1 MSKQHTLYLADDR
14 LLLVKSRSN
23 KKLLTIEASWQQQLP
38 QGTILNGIINN
49 SDALIEGLVELKKQ
63 AKLSATKVMLVIDS
77 SQIMAKTLSVPL
89 SLTSKETAGVV
100 RTELSGLDS
109 SDRDLIFDYSELVP
123 TQQQEL
129 LCFGIER
136 TFVEQL
142 TELFEKAGIKLAG
155 ITSALSSCVQM
166 VQFLPELSKLS
177 FILCVLD
184 GQTVVTYLFAG
195 GRYLMNARSR
205 LITER
210 GTPAVLGELLGRVS
224 SMLQFSQSN
233 KTAEPA
239 QTVYFCGLEPNEEPG
254 CRVVADTFNIT
265 AKPLPDV
272 ANVAYNAH
280 AGILLPDMFPICG
293 CMLSTKY
300 KAVNF
305 LGAFEQKD
313 ISSLEKKSGRL
324 PWAIP
329 AGLAGLMFLAWL
341 VVLFGNYRLDQQIK
355 EIKAYTTDPNNIS
368 LSQQAKA
375 TRSIISYYS
384 SATAE
389 ANRAISILE
398 SSPQVTSE
406 LLYRAASIFG
416 DSGSILEYHYTAS
429 SNTIIYGCSVADYRS
444 IPTIVERLSG
454 IGDYWSV
461 SYTGYSLNNQTG
473 QYNFNLT
480 CVLNEV
486 E

>member
-14 LLLVKSRSN
+14 LLLVKSHAN

-38 QGTILNGIINN
+38 QGTILNGIINDT
-49 SDALIEGLVELKKQ
+49 DALLEGLIQLKKQ
-63 AKLSATKVMLVIDS
+63 AKLSSAKVQLVIDS

-89 SLTSKETAGVV
+89 SLSVKETAGVV

-109 SDRDLIFDYSELVP
+109 GDRDLIFDYTELP
-123 TQQQEL
+123 ATQQQEL

-136 TFVEQL
+136 SLLDQL
-142 TELFEKAGIKLAG
+142 TELFEKAGIKLSG

-166 VQFLPELSKLS
+166 VQFLPQLANLS

-233 KTAEPA
+233 KSAEPA

-254 CRVVADTFNIT
+254 CRVVADTFHIT
-265 AKPLPDV
+265 AQSFPDV
-272 ANVAYNAH
+272 EQIAYNAH
-280 AGILLPDMFPICG
+280 AGILLPEMFPMSG
-293 CMLSTKY
+293 CMLNTKY
-300 KAVNF
+300 KSVNF
-305 LGAFEQKD
+305 LEVASQ
-313 ISSLEKKSGRL
+313 SAATLEKKTGNL
-324 PWAIP
+324 PWVVP
-329 AGLAGLMFLAWL
+329 GVLAGLVTLSWA
-341 VVLFGNYRLDQQIK
+341 VLLLGNYRLESQIK
-355 EIKAYTTDPNNIS
+355 DVKSYTTDVNNID
-368 LSQQAKA
+368 LNQQAQT
-375 TRSIISYYS
+375 TRSIISYYNA
-384 SATAE
+384 ATAE

-398 SSPQVTSE
+398 SNPQITAK
-406 LLYRAASIFG
+406 LLYRASSVFG
-416 DSGSILEYHYTAS
+416 DAGSILEYHYTAS
-429 SNTIIYGCSVADYRS
+429 NNTIVYGCSVSDYRT

-461 SYTGYSLNNQTG
+461 SYTGYTLNNQTG
-473 QYNFNLT
+473 QYSFNLT

-486 E
+486 A

>member
-1 MSKQHTLYLADDR
+1 MSKQHTLYLADDW
-14 LLLVKSRSN
+14 LLLVKSHAN
-23 KKLLTIEASWQQQLP
+23 KKLLTVEASWQQQLP
-38 QGTILNGIINN
+38 QGTILNGIINDT
-49 SDALIEGLVELKKQ
+49 DALVDGLVQLKKQ
-63 AKLSATKVMLVIDS
+63 AKLSSTKVRLVIDS

-89 SLTSKETAGVV
+89 SLSAKETAGVV
-100 RTELSGLDS
+100 RTELSELDS
-109 SDRDLIFDYSELVP
+109 GERDLVFDYTELPP

-136 TFVEQL
+136 PLLAQI
-142 TELFEKAGIKLAG
+142 TELFEKAGIKLSG

-166 VQFLPELSKLS
+166 VQFLPQLANLS

-233 KTAEPA
+233 KSAEPA

-254 CRVVADTFNIT
+254 CRVIADTFHIT
-265 AKPLPDV
+265 AQPFPDV
-272 ANVAYNAH
+272 EQVAYNAH
-280 AGILLPDMFPICG
+280 AGILLPEMFPMSG
-293 CMLSTKY
+293 CMLHTKY

-305 LGAFEQKD
+305 LEASSQSEV
-313 ISSLEKKSGRL
+313 SSLEKKSGKL
-324 PWAIP
+324 PWAVP
-329 AGLAGLMFLAWL
+329 GVLAGLVMLGWAVL
-341 VVLFGNYRLDQQIK
+341 LFGNYHLESQIK
-355 EIKAYTTDPNNIS
+355 DVKAYTTDANNID
-368 LSQQAKA
+368 LNQQAQT
-375 TRSIISYYS
+375 TRSIISYYNA
-384 SATAE
+384 ATAE

-398 SSPQVTSE
+398 SNPQITAE
-406 LLYRAASIFG
+406 LLYRASSVFG
-416 DSGSILEYHYTAS
+416 DAGSILEYHYTAS
-429 SNTIIYGCSVADYRS
+429 NNTIVYGCSVADYRS

-461 SYTGYSLNNQTG
+461 SYTGYTLNNQTG
-473 QYNFNLT
+473 QYSFNLT

-486 E
+486 A